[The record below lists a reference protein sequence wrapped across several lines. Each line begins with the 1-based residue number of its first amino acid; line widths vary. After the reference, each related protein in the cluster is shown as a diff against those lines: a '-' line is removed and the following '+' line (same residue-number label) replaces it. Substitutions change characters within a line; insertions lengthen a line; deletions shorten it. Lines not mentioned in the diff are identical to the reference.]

1 MPIVKECM
9 IGDSVSAS
17 AFCGFDITFD
27 TGGAVV
33 NTDTFTESSPLRVKG
48 LPTIAVQVEEAS
60 TAFGLTFTVE
70 AAIRAEG
77 GALQFFKLFRSTIA
91 AGAFE
96 LVQLSTPVDY
106 IRVQISPT
114 GGNNA
119 DCSVRVMAA
128 Q

>member
-1 MPIVKECM
+1 M
-9 IGDSVSAS
+9 
-17 AFCGFDITFD
+17 
-27 TGGAVV
+27 
-33 NTDTFTESSPLRVKG
+33 
-48 LPTIAVQVEEAS
+48 QVEEAS
-60 TAFGLTFTVE
+60 TAFGLTFTIE
-70 AAIRAEG
+70 AAIRAEA
-77 GALQFFKLFRSTIA
+77 GALSYFKLFRSTIG